1 MRDDKYWLEDAQN
14 ELVYIQQ
21 ELQKI
26 IKDINKLQKEQGP
39 NSANRMANWLIKKN
53 ECRQR
58 ELQEKHDRLSIHIK
72 SYNDPKAKQKTYEE
86 DLQKEL
92 ANNLYNNL
100 MFGTVFVGLVLLCLP
115 GTQLAAILLISIA
128 VGMFLYKHRPTS
140 GNEFN
145 AFKNIVDTKIETSAE
160 PKNVGSDD
168 DEGESTSFLDDDGLN
183 F

>member
-1 MRDDKYWLEDAQN
+1 
-14 ELVYIQQ
+14 
-21 ELQKI
+21 
-26 IKDINKLQKEQGP
+26 
-39 NSANRMANWLIKKN
+39 
-53 ECRQR
+53 
-58 ELQEKHDRLSIHIK
+58 
-72 SYNDPKAKQKTYEE
+72 
-86 DLQKEL
+86 
-92 ANNLYNNL
+92 